1 MVLEAAPAEEPATV
15 SATAP
20 ALVIV
25 AERLQATAIAK
36 AELLAV
42 MFSTGS
48 LQLLLEQALAKFEE
62 LQEQRSKLPQ
72 L

>member
-1 MVLEAAPAEEPATV
+1 MAAPVPPMVLEAAPAEEP
-15 SATAP
+15 ATAP

-48 LQLLLEQALAKFEE
+48 LQLLLE
-62 LQEQRSKLPQ
+62 
-72 L
+72 

>member
-1 MVLEAAPAEEPATV
+1 VPKAAEAVAAPVPPMVLEAAPAEEPATV

-48 LQLLLEQALAKFEE
+48 LQLLLE
-62 LQEQRSKLPQ
+62 
-72 L
+72 